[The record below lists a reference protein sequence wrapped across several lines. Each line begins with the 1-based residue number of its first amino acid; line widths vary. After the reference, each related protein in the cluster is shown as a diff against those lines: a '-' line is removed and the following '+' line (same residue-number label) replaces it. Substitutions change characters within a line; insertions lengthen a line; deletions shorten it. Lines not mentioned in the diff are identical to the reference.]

1 MIIIIIKF
9 LCILMKIYV
18 IYLIFICVR
27 VYYIKSR
34 LNSNISLIFI
44 VSGLLVILN
53 LKILPEDLSF
63 FLALKLL
70 KNYLFLLLM
79 IGVKISRRFFN

>member
-18 IYLIFICVR
+18 IYLIFICIR

-53 LKILPEDLSF
+53 LKILSEDLS
-63 FLALKLL
+63 
-70 KNYLFLLLM
+70 LFLGLKTIKKLF
-79 IGVKISRRFFN
+79 IFIINDRSKNK

>member
-44 VSGLLVILN
+44 VSGLLVILI
-53 LKILPEDLSF
+53 LKILPRIFPF

-70 KNYLFLLLM
+70 KIIYFYY
-79 IGVKISRRFFN
+79 